1 MALEIEHKFLVRDE
15 SWRAQVTRSQ
25 RMDQGYLGSLP
36 SGGDDLGRSSV
47 RVRVAGDAA
56 HLNIK
61 SRTAGHS
68 RLEFEYPIPL
78 DEAEEILAQ
87 CSNLR
92 IEKIRHW
99 IPMGELFFEVDEFLG
114 DNAGL
119 VVAEIELSEV
129 GQTFPKPAWL
139 GREVTDDL
147 RYYNTELARHP
158 WTQWSD
164 KMGDETGSGET
175 Q

>member
-15 SWRAQVTRSQ
+15 SWRAQVSRSQ

-36 SGGDDLGRSSV
+36 VNGEDHGRSSV
-47 RVRVAGDAA
+47 RVRVAGAEA

-78 DEAEEILAQ
+78 AEAEEILSQ
-87 CSNLR
+87 CANLR

-99 IPMGELFFEVDEFLG
+99 VPIGELCFEVDEFLG
-114 DNAGL
+114 ANQGL
-119 VVAEIELSEV
+119 VVAEIELKTV
-129 GQTFPKPAWL
+129 GQYFPQPAWL
-139 GREVTDDL
+139 GIEVTDDL
-147 RYYNTELARHP
+147 RYYNTELAKHP
-158 WTQWSD
+158 WSRWS
-164 KMGDETGSGET
+164 
-175 Q
+175 